1 MEISNSTIN
10 DIDEI
15 FELYTIATNYQKAR
29 SAFSWP
35 DFERVLIELEIAENR
50 QWKMS
55 IDDAIACIWATTFSY
70 PLIWEEKN
78 NDPAVYIHRISTNP
92 SFRGRNL
99 VLHIVEWAKLY
110 AKNNERKLIRMDTV
124 GENEKL
130 IEHYK
135 KCGFNFLGLSK
146 LKNTVGLPA
155 HYKNATVSLFEINI
169 ETPNVFQ
176 HSPVAI

>member
-55 IDDAIACIWATTFSY
+55 IDDAIACIWATTFSD

-110 AKNNERKLIRMDTV
+110 AKNNERKSIRMDTV

>member
-15 FELYTIATNYQKAR
+15 FKLYTIATNYQKAR

-55 IDDAIACIWATTFSY
+55 SDAIACIWATTFSD

-110 AKNNERKLIRMDTV
+110 AKNNERKFIRMDTV

-135 KCGFNFLGLSK
+135 KCGFDFLGLSK
-146 LKNTVGLPA
+146 LKKTVGLPA

-176 HSPVAI
+176 HSLVAI